1 MYSNLMSLISQ
12 FVDHRVISV
21 FVGHEECCM
30 YLKYYYWN
38 QYVYLNFK
46 YLVILLVLNKLTTFT
61 GQPFGFLRV
70 CGKSLLLYS
79 RQFSSLIASSNV
91 MVTIWGTSVGDNPPG
106 TRVPSLEHQ
115 QSGNVQLL

>member
-1 MYSNLMSLISQ
+1 MLHVS
-12 FVDHRVISV
+12 
-21 FVGHEECCM
+21 
-30 YLKYYYWN
+30 K
-38 QYVYLNFK
+38 
-46 YLVILLVLNKLTTFT
+46 ILLLESICELEWKVLMYPVLMYKLTKFT

-70 CGKSLLLYS
+70 GGKSLLLYS

-115 QSGNVQLL
+115 QSGSVQLL

>member
-1 MYSNLMSLISQ
+1 MLHVS
-12 FVDHRVISV
+12 
-21 FVGHEECCM
+21 
-30 YLKYYYWN
+30 K
-38 QYVYLNFK
+38 
-46 YLVILLVLNKLTTFT
+46 ILLLESIFELKLKVFDYLDFFVVLNKLTTFT

-91 MVTIWGTSVGDNPPG
+91 MVTICGTSVGDNPPG

-115 QSGNVQLL
+115 QSGSVQLL